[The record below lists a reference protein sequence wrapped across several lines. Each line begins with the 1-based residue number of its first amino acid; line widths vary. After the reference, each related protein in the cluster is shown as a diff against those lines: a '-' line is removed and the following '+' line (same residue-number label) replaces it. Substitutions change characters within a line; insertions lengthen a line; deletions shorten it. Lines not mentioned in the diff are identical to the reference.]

1 MDGLG
6 LETLSLV
13 FAVLAL
19 GGAIK
24 GVTGIG
30 LPLVAVSGVASVSDV
45 QTAVALI
52 ILPIVATNLWQALR
66 AGGPGIMLRRFWPVV
81 VPLTLGLWWST
92 GMVAA
97 SATCTLNLIL
107 GVTVVVF
114 SVVYAI
120 SPRLRVPRSAEQWS
134 GGLIGAL
141 SGVIGGFSTV
151 FGPPISM
158 YLLSLDL
165 KKEEFIQA
173 VGILFFSGSVPL
185 MIFYWMHGVL
195 RPDNVGWSALAC
207 LPVFLGLAVGQW
219 VRGWVDQETFRKVL
233 LVMLFVVGL
242 NLLRRAFFA

>member
-30 LPLVAVSGVASVSDV
+30 LPLIAVSGVASVSDV
-45 QTAVALI
+45 QTAVSLI

-66 AGGPGIMLRRFWPVV
+66 AGGPGIMLRRFWSVV
-81 VPLTLGLWWST
+81 VPLTLGLWWSS

-97 SATCTLNLIL
+97 SATRTLNLIL
-107 GVTVVVF
+107 GATVVVF

-158 YLLSLDL
+158 YLLALDL

-173 VGILFFSGSVPL
+173 VGILFFSGSLPL

>member
-45 QTAVALI
+45 QTAVAVI
-52 ILPIVATNLWQALR
+52 IIPIVATNLWQALR
-66 AGGPGIMLRRFWPVV
+66 AGRPGVMLRRFWPVL
-81 VPLTLGLWWST
+81 VPLILGLWWST

-97 SATCTLNLIL
+97 SAARTLNLIL
-107 GVTVVVF
+107 GATVVVF
-114 SVVYAI
+114 SVVYAVA
-120 SPRLRVPRSAEQWS
+120 PRLRVPRPAEQWS
-134 GGLIGAL
+134 GGLVGAVA
-141 SGVIGGFSTV
+141 GVIGGFSTV

-158 YLLSLDL
+158 YLLALDL

-173 VGILFFSGSVPL
+173 VGLLFFSGSVPL
-185 MIFYWMHGVL
+185 MIFYWLHGVL

-219 VRGWVDQETFRKVL
+219 VRGRVDQETFRKVL
-233 LVMLFVVGL
+233 LAMLFVIGL

>member
-1 MDGLG
+1 MNGLG
-6 LETLSLV
+6 PETLSLV

-66 AGGPGIMLRRFWPVV
+66 AGRPGVMLRRFWPVLL
-81 VPLTLGLWWST
+81 PMTLGLWWST
-92 GMVAA
+92 GMVVA
-97 SATCTLNLIL
+97 SAARTLNLIL
-107 GVTVVVF
+107 GATVVVF
-114 SVVYAI
+114 SIVYAI
-120 SPRLRVPRSAEQWS
+120 SPRLRVPRPAEQWS
-134 GGLIGAL
+134 GGLVGAL

-158 YLLSLDL
+158 YLLALDL

-185 MIFYWMHGVL
+185 MVFYWMHGVL

-219 VRGWVDQETFRKVL
+219 VRGRVDQETFRKVL